1 MRIKPCLFL
10 SLAIV
15 FLFTSGCS
23 SVFRKEPVTYSF
35 AALADCQYCADKSKG
50 VRLYS
55 KSAKKLED
63 CVFHLNE
70 MDLKFAIHLGDFIDK
85 GFDNFDVL
93 NPIYDRLKF
102 PKYHVL
108 GNHDF
113 SVKDNLKDKVPEKMG
128 LSSRYYSFEYLDW
141 RYIVLDGN
149 DISFHAYPKGS
160 EEIARATDYYR
171 KHKVTSPKWNG
182 AIGPQQVSWLK
193 ESLEKAQSK
202 NEKVMVFCH
211 FPVYPKDIHN
221 LWNAEEVVELLSQ
234 FNCVKAYING
244 HNHKGHY
251 GVKHG
256 IHFVTLKGMVDTEEN
271 SYAVVK
277 VSEKS
282 IEVKGF
288 GRESDRKMMIKPFA
302 NK

>member
-1 MRIKPCLFL
+1 MKIKPCLL
-10 SLAIV
+10 LGLV
-15 FLFTSGCS
+15 GVLLFMSGCS
-23 SVFRKEPVTYSF
+23 SVHKKESSTYSF

-55 KSAKKLED
+55 KSVKKLKD

-70 MDLKFAIHLGDFIDK
+70 MDLKFAVHLGDFIDK
-85 GFDNFDVL
+85 GFENFDVL
-93 NPIYDRLKF
+93 NPIYKSLKS

-113 SVKDNLKDKVPEKMG
+113 SVKDHLKGLVPEKMG
-128 LSSRYYSFEYLDW
+128 LSSRYYDFEYFGW

-160 EEIARATDYYR
+160 DEVAKAADYYE
-171 KHKVTSPKWNG
+171 KHKITSPKWNG
-182 AIGPQQVSWLK
+182 AIGSKQVSWLK
-193 ESLEKAQSK
+193 ETLRKAQDK
-202 NEKVMVFCH
+202 NEKVILFCH
-211 FPVYPKDIHN
+211 FPVYPDDIHN
-221 LWNAEEVVELLSQ
+221 LWNADEIVTLLSQ

-251 GVKHG
+251 GLKHG

-271 SYAVVK
+271 SYSVVK

-288 GRESDRKMMIKPFA
+288 GRELDRKMMIKPFS
-302 NK
+302 N